1 MNTWREKCQ
10 SHSYFEIYKALKGQA
25 VSSLSVGVFQML
37 KDLEYTILLIKL
49 SWLLY
54 VVIDGW
60 VQIEQL
66 EEVQVKEKHLFVAVT
81 TFGVIC

>member
-1 MNTWREKCQ
+1 MKGEMSITF
-10 SHSYFEIYKALKGQA
+10 YFEIYKALKGQA

-66 EEVQVKEKHLFVAVT
+66 EEVQVKEKQLFVAVT

>member
-1 MNTWREKCQ
+1 
-10 SHSYFEIYKALKGQA
+10 
-25 VSSLSVGVFQML
+25 ML

-66 EEVQVKEKHLFVAVT
+66 EEVQVKEKQLFVAVT